1 MVDVDQWCASRRLQ
15 LNADKT
21 EAIWIASRAS
31 LNKVKSQDC
40 SLVIGAETVTPVDVV
55 RHLGVYLDSELFMKQ
70 HVAKVTSIYF
80 FRLRQVRHHVGKDI
94 TICLVLAVIMSR
106 LDYCNSV
113 LADNRHSSHFKES
126 STLPHG
132 SSATFHITNTSARA
146 ALASGSLKN

>member
-21 EAIWIASRAS
+21 EAIWIVSRTS
-31 LNKVKSQDC
+31 LNKMKSQNC
-40 SLVIGAETVTPVDVV
+40 SLVMGAKTVTPVDIVLN
-55 RHLGVYLDSELFMKQ
+55 LGVYLDSELFMKQ

-113 LADNRHSSHFKES
+113 LAGLPP
-126 STLPHG
+126 STLQPLQRVQH
-132 SSATFHITNTSARA
+132 AAARFICDVPYHEHITSYLRE
-146 ALASGSLKN
+146 LHCG